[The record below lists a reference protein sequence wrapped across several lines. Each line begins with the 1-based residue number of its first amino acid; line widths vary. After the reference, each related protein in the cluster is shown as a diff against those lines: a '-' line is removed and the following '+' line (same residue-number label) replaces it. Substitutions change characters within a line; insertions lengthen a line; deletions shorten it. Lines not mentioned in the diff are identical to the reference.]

1 MPCPHTGEAIC
12 DALYKCLQSWNIDCR
27 VSTVTLDNCSSNDT
41 MIGLME
47 SKIGPGNL
55 LLDGDVL
62 HMRCCVHILN
72 LIVKDGL
79 EIIGPSVVKIR
90 DSVAYWIATPKRY
103 EKFMKTAQ
111 LQKVQLN
118 RKLCLDCKTRW
129 NSTYTML
136 SIAIPYKKVFERLH
150 NLEPNYQVPPE
161 DDWKFASIVCEKL
174 KLFYELTELFSG
186 TKYVSANI
194 FFPKV
199 CEIKLKMKEWREDEN
214 VTIREMSKAM
224 IAKYDKY
231 WTDVQGLMAIAVIL
245 DPRLKMTM
253 LHACYIA
260 LLGEEEAEIYVSKSY
275 EVLTNLINQYLL
287 QSDQECVG
295 TSSSGASFTTTISAT
310 AVLSI
315 FKSLAASKKTTT
327 IVKSKNELD
336 RYLEEETLPHD
347 ENEYFDILGWWKVAG
362 TRYPT
367 LRLIARDVLAIPIT
381 TVASESAFSTSGRV
395 LSEHR
400 SRLTPQMLEALM
412 CTQSWFR
419 HALKGKEMCLANIL
433 SESIFYILICILF
446 YNIGEDNVDVNS
458 FWSCLE
464 DIEEEMKEDPCIA
477 SDD

>member
-1 MPCPHTGEAIC
+1 
-12 DALYKCLQSWNIDCR
+12 
-27 VSTVTLDNCSSNDT
+27 
-41 MIGLME
+41 
-47 SKIGPGNL
+47 
-55 LLDGDVL
+55 
-62 HMRCCVHILN
+62 
-72 LIVKDGL
+72 
-79 EIIGPSVVKIR
+79 
-90 DSVAYWIATPKRY
+90 
-103 EKFMKTAQ
+103 
-111 LQKVQLN
+111 
-118 RKLCLDCKTRW
+118 
-129 NSTYTML
+129 
-136 SIAIPYKKVFERLH
+136 
-150 NLEPNYQVPPE
+150 
-161 DDWKFASIVCEKL
+161 
-174 KLFYELTELFSG
+174 
-186 TKYVSANI
+186 
-194 FFPKV
+194 
-199 CEIKLKMKEWREDEN
+199 
-214 VTIREMSKAM
+214 
-224 IAKYDKY
+224 
-231 WTDVQGLMAIAVIL
+231 MAIAVIL